1 MSNSIK
7 RITIK
12 SKAVK
17 QNIITTEVPNE
28 VVPVASALV
37 TTPSQYPKVDLR
49 GMGGKEKE
57 ILKLFPNLKRENH
70 ALYDFVEENGVKI
83 EVKKTQFK
91 RLQSWI
97 DPVKYL
103 NLSEDDRKI
112 IFRFV
117 YFNNDN
123 GECLEVV
130 DTTLGDVVDRFIP
143 VDITEPTLKIVSL
156 FPKKSQL
163 QFKLNILWR

>member
-17 QNIITTEVPNE
+17 QNIITTD
-28 VVPVASALV
+28 VVPVAAV
-37 TTPSQYPKVDLR
+37 EVVPSQYPKVDLR

-57 ILKLFPNLKRENH
+57 LLKLFPNLKRVNH
-70 ALYDFVEENGVKI
+70 ALYDFVDENGVKI

-163 QFKLNILWR
+163 QFKLNIFWR